1 MNLWTNDN
9 QSYDPST
16 SSGLSNDEKTVAK
29 MLQIWNHCN
38 IEYSDFLRRQ
48 FQVNETLAD
57 RPWTNEENNY
67 FKQQNRDPLHIP
79 IMRIYEMHVSGLQRT
94 SRSNFRVNPVD
105 QESDPQLS
113 EFVGDILNS
122 VAYNNHM
129 PAVESMIFNDGQCGK
144 GDFHVFESRDE
155 DAMGEVLV
163 EQADYAS
170 VYYDPES
177 RKPTM
182 SDCRYVEAVRYFTAN
197 ELRRMYKDK
206 VAHLQF
212 NEAEFKEWW
221 NDLQGMIASVFSV
234 SGDIVDRQ
242 NGLFAVLE
250 LHERVKQREKYIIDV
265 ATGRTMGKFELGDKN
280 IEQFHQIMPTAA
292 IVPRMKTYMK
302 TTRVLPYMN
311 VVLEESMKPYGT
323 YGYIPYLSRRVG
335 DTRIPKCSSYMY
347 GILGLQ
353 REVDLRHSNIQEILV
368 RSIRGGYWVFD
379 EDLLT
384 QMNAD
389 GNKIG
394 KNYKVDDPVK
404 VPKAIADRTLPAGLA
419 YLEEGSI
426 RMFELTTGLSVQ
438 PMGKSEFAGE
448 SGIHRAEK
456 RKESQTTLYP
466 MLEAFDHQRA
476 LAGEAILDRLVNQL
490 TIPRSMRI
498 VGADDKIDF
507 QWVTQELINQLK
519 SVKRWDIRI
528 EEGPYSVTQKQ
539 EQQLER
545 LDLFDLIGRTFG
557 PKVLKPGDLLRG
569 SNLPNS
575 EEIATHADERWLA
588 LIEGEGEEP
597 VQ

>member
-1 MNLWTNDN
+1 MRLWTDDN
-9 QSYDPST
+9 QPYDPRT
-16 SSGLSNDEKTVAK
+16 SYGPTNDEKTVAK
-29 MLQIWNHCN
+29 LLQVWNHCN
-38 IEYSDFLRRQ
+38 IEYRDFLRRQ
-48 FQVNETLAD
+48 LQVNEALAD
-57 RPWTNEENNY
+57 RPWTTEEYDY

-113 EFVGDILNS
+113 EFVGDVLNS
-122 VAYNNHM
+122 VSYNNHM
-129 PAVESMIFNDGQCGK
+129 PAVESMVFNDGQCGI
-144 GDFHVFESRDE
+144 GNCHVFESYDE
-155 DAMGEVLV
+155 DPMGEVRV
-163 EQADYAS
+163 EHADWAS
-170 VYYDPES
+170 VYYDTES
-177 RKPTM
+177 SKPTM
-182 SDCRYVEAVRYFTAN
+182 TDCRYVATVRYFTAN
-197 ELRRMYKDK
+197 ELRNMFMNK
-206 VAHLQF
+206 VNHLQF
-212 NEAEFKEWW
+212 NEDEFKEWW
-221 NDLQGMIASVFSV
+221 NNLQGMIANVFSI
-234 SGDIVDRQ
+234 SGHIVDRQ

-250 LHERVKQREKYIIDV
+250 LHERVKQREKYVIDV
-265 ATGRTMGKFELGDKN
+265 ATGRMMGKFEAGDKN
-280 IEQFHQIMPTAA
+280 MELFHQLMPTAA

-302 TTRVLPYMN
+302 VTRVLPYMN

-353 REVDLRHSNIQEILV
+353 REVNLRHSNIQEIIV
-368 RSIRGGYWVFD
+368 RSIRGGSWVFD
-379 EDLLT
+379 QALLT
-384 QMNAD
+384 QMDAE

-394 KNYKVDDPVK
+394 KNYYVDDPEK
-404 VPKAIADRTLPAGLA
+404 VPKAISDRTLPSGLA
-419 YLEEGSI
+419 YLEEGSL

-476 LAGEAILDRLVNQL
+476 LVGEAILDRIVNQL

-498 VGADDKIDF
+498 VGNDEKVDF
-507 QWVTQELINQLK
+507 QWITQELINQLK
-519 SVKRWDIRI
+519 DIKRWDIRI
-528 EEGPYSVTQKQ
+528 EEGPFAVTQKR

-545 LDLFDLIGRTFG
+545 LDLFELMARTFS
-557 PKVLKPGDLLRG
+557 PKVLKPGDLLIG
-569 SNLPNS
+569 SSLPNS
-575 EEIATHADERWLA
+575 KEIATHADERWLA
-588 LIEGEGEEP
+588 LLEGEGGEP